1 MTKSARLAI
10 LSAGAFAALAA
21 PSAAVAAP
29 TFQQPLKACYVSVG
43 EADDEREP
51 IAIDADG
58 FAPNSM
64 VDVAVNG
71 TVVTTQQ
78 ADAVG
83 DLPAGTVAAPFQER
97 GEAPFT
103 VSLTQQDNP
112 ANTVS
117 ATSKVTA
124 LELNVRPRRARPSS
138 RVRFTGAGFTADAPV
153 YAHYVFRGRQR
164 KRVLLARPHGDCGRF
179 RVRKRQIPV
188 RNPGSGTWTLQ
199 VDQQRRYSVSPETV
213 FVRLNIIVQR
223 VVPTP

>member
-1 MTKSARLAI
+1 MNKPARLAA
-10 LSAGAFAALAA
+10 LAAGALAALAA

-29 TFQQPLKACYVSVG
+29 TIQPLKACYVSVG
-43 EADDEREP
+43 QADNEREP
-51 IAIDADG
+51 VALAASD
-58 FAPNSM
+58 FAPNSL
-64 VDVAVNG
+64 VDVAVNQVPVA
-71 TVVTTQQ
+71 TSVPV
-78 ADAVG
+78 DA
-83 DLPAGTVAAPFQER
+83 AGNVSGQVLAPFQER

-103 VSLTQQDNP
+103 VTLTQQGNP

-124 LELNVRPRRARPSS
+124 LELSVRPRRARPSS
-138 RVRFTGAGFTADAPV
+138 RVRFTGAGFTAPGPV

-213 FVRLNIIVQR
+213 FVRLSILVQR
-223 VVPTP
+223 VVPSP

>member
-1 MTKSARLAI
+1 MTKPARLAA
-10 LSAGAFAALAA
+10 LAAGALAALAA
-21 PSAAVAAP
+21 PSAALAAP
-29 TFQQPLKACYVSVG
+29 TLEPLKRCYVSVG
-43 EADDEREP
+43 QGDDEREP
-51 IAIDADG
+51 VDIAAGG
-58 FAPNSM
+58 FAPGSL

-71 TVVTTQQ
+71 AVVATTQ

-83 DLPAGTVAAPFQER
+83 DLPPGSVNAPFQER

-103 VSLTQQDNP
+103 VALTQQGNP
-112 ANTVS
+112 VNTVS

-138 RVRFTGAGFTADAPV
+138 RVRFTGTGFTADAPV

-164 KRVLLARPHGDCGRF
+164 KRVMLARPHGDCGRF

-188 RNPGSGTWTLQ
+188 RNPSSGNWTLQ

-213 FVRLNIIVQR
+213 FVRLSIIVQR
-223 VVPTP
+223 VVPSP